1 DKKVDMAYGM
11 TKSFENVKAKDI
23 SQIRKR
29 LQNYFGHTEYFRR
42 RNASKPI
49 TPTEQV
55 FIRKVFAE
63 FGYEITFDEIR
74 EETLWK

>member
-1 DKKVDMAYGM
+1 
-11 TKSFENVKAKDI
+11 VKAKDI

-55 FIRKVFAE
+55 FIKKVFAN